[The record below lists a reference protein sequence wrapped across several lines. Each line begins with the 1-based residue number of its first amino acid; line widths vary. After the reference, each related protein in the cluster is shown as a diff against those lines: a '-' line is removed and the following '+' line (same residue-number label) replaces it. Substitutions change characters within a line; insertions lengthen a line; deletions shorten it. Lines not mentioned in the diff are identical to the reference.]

1 MKAFLVLALVPGS
14 AASGG
19 DDVVHHVDASI
30 ETEGE
35 LLGGRFL
42 DVDLDGRRE
51 LCLAVA
57 SGGERE
63 LRFHR
68 VESHRIDP
76 EPYRTV
82 VVKKDVIAYAFAD
95 MREEPGN
102 ELLMMGRSGF
112 YSYSLEKAGYRGNF
126 APLVRGEMLFDVGD
140 PKRLR
145 EWRFVLESRWGD
157 RLLVP
162 GREGVS
168 VWGLPSPSAGAA
180 VNGMPVERGVLVLGS
195 FPAEK
200 LGTGSGL
207 SRPEEERRRE
217 KRRERERKRETRVTI
232 GSSGV
237 RIHQEADR
245 DTLLLP
251 YEDGGALELLS
262 SGRSYGAPALA
273 DLDRDGN
280 VDLLFAGD
288 KELLIHLAREGG
300 FATEPDRVEAFPP
313 YLDRDRI
320 LPTLYLGDL
329 DGDGDTDLVAQVRD
343 EEGGL
348 KNVENTLY
356 CLVND
361 GTSLFPEKPHQ
372 LLRFKAGYLRVEL
385 ADVDGDG
392 RLDLALRKFELPGMV
407 EAVSGLEFTLTH
419 LVYLGQEKGTPF
431 ARKPMLRQS
440 RVYDETTF
448 SDILANRELDMDCD
462 GDGIADLVEVDLKG
476 RIAIRRL
483 KRSSG
488 FFGGGSWSIEETP
501 WKRFEVFG
509 NIESVRVS
517 DVNGDGI
524 GDVVSR
530 GDRSL
535 TVLLSR
541 RRKP

>member
-1 MKAFLVLALVPGS
+1 MKVFLVLALVPG
-14 AASGG
+14 GG
-19 DDVVHHVDASI
+19 APGGEELVHHVDASI

-82 VVKKDVIAYAFAD
+82 IVKKDVIAYAFAD

-168 VWGLPSPSAGAA
+168 IWGRAGSASGAA
-180 VNGMPVERGVLVLGS
+180 VSGVAGEGAALALGS

-217 KRRERERKRETRVTI
+217 RRRERERETRVTV

-237 RIHQEADR
+237 RIQHAADR
-245 DTLLLP
+245 DTLLLSG
-251 YEDGGALELLS
+251 EDGGSLELLS

-273 DLDRDGN
+273 DVDRDGSVDLVFVGDRELRIHLAHEGGFAAEPERVEPFPSYLDRDG
-280 VDLLFAGD
+280 
-288 KELLIHLAREGG
+288 I
-300 FATEPDRVEAFPP
+300 P
-313 YLDRDRI
+313 
-320 LPTLYLGDL
+320 PTLYLGDL
-329 DGDGDTDLVAQVRD
+329 DGDGDSDLVAQVRA
-343 EEGGL
+343 EEGGF
-348 KNVENTLY
+348 KNVENTLL
-356 CLVND
+356 CLLND
-361 GTSLFPEKPHQ
+361 GTALLPEKPHQ

-419 LVYLGQEKGTPF
+419 LVYLGQEKATPF

-440 RVYDETTF
+440 RVYDETSF
-448 SDILANRELDMDCD
+448 GDILANRELEMDCD

-483 KRSSG
+483 KKSSG
-488 FFGGGSWSIEETP
+488 FFGGGSWSIEEAP

-509 NIESVRVS
+509 NIESVRVR

-524 GDVVSR
+524 GDVVSL
-530 GDRSL
+530 GESSM

-541 RRKP
+541 RRRR